1 LESISRRPSSRE
13 AGQRRRGFHAYRERR
28 ETGTKPVAF
37 ADAITRAEG
46 STRNPRSSADGY
58 GNFIDSTWLSVAPKI
73 TDTAGLSR
81 EQILQL
87 RHDKTIAQRATDY
100 YAAQNSRYL
109 RIRGVEDS
117 PGNLSLAHFLG
128 PEGAAKVLK
137 ADPSTP
143 VESLLP
149 AEVIQA
155 NREVLRGKSASEVI
169 AWAHKRIGA
178 SVNEPPA
185 RPDAVPDEG
194 YDYSSPAPYTIETLR
209 PDDVTTNAALMQYKS
224 GGDEAGV
231 TDALKGVEQW
241 NPLLSQQI
249 LVWEPNEGGRIVV
262 DGHQRVGLAKRLG
275 GDIELPAIVVREA
288 DGITAEQARRS
299 WRFEE
304 HRQRHR
310 NLARQ
315 CQGAAG
321 CSRRRQHVAAKRSSG
336 TGQHGPCSPVL

>member
-1 LESISRRPSSRE
+1 
-13 AGQRRRGFHAYRERR
+13 
-28 ETGTKPVAF
+28 
-37 ADAITRAEG
+37 
-46 STRNPRSSADGY
+46 
-58 GNFIDSTWLSVAPKI
+58 
-73 TDTAGLSR
+73 
-81 EQILQL
+81 
-87 RHDKTIAQRATDY
+87 
-100 YAAQNSRYL
+100 
-109 RIRGVEDS
+109 
-117 PGNLSLAHFLG
+117 
-128 PEGAAKVLK
+128 VLK

-149 AEVIQA
+149 PKSS
-155 NREVLRGKSASEVI
+155 RRTEVLRGKSASEVV

-288 DGITAEQARRS
+288 DGITAEQARVLGAL
-299 WRFEE
+299 
-304 HRQRHR
+304 R
-310 NLARQ
+310 NIANGTGTLLDNAKVLRDAPDAASMLPRNAPLA
-315 CQGAAG
+315 
-321 CSRRRQHVAAKRSSG
+321 